1 MKNSFQIL
9 FPWICKDICT
19 FMIKVADK
27 CRKTHH
33 INVQDYLR
41 MVLVCPPRAAILL
54 IPPCLVVCSI
64 VKRKKNHKIQKRK
77 KKICVHTVTMA
88 KFMIISVFDIVN
100 NKQNEH

>member
-1 MKNSFQIL
+1 M
-9 FPWICKDICT
+9 
-19 FMIKVADK
+19 
-27 CRKTHH
+27 
-33 INVQDYLR
+33 
-41 MVLVCPPRAAILL
+41 PPCIANAAILL
-54 IPPCLVVCSI
+54 IPPYLAASSI